1 MESTFSQ
8 TKVPGSFLSQE
19 GPEVCWRSWVQPL
32 RQGLLVCQWGSWM
45 GPSWS
50 LSFLGRLS
58 TAVPGALSVWV
69 LTPAEVHLSPTCLPT
84 GASQSAVL
92 RLPCSATAKSF
103 KENAYSCTPL
113 NLLKQSSGLI
123 RGGFGNYGSKP
134 EAGWLKWA
142 FGDLSC
148 SWDSHMTPPAVGGS
162 GEAFAFS
169 TQRGLWQRYCN
180 SPLLSDSI
188 LRPEG
193 HQHGKRSSPRR
204 QRAVLG
210 TH

>member
-1 MESTFSQ
+1 MESTCSQ
-8 TKVPGSFLSQE
+8 TKVPGSFLSQK
-19 GPEVCWRSWVQPL
+19 GPEFCWRSWVQPL
-32 RQGLLVCQWGSWM
+32 RRGLLVCQWGSWM

-103 KENAYSCTPL
+103 KRKCIFLYPTQPSEAEL
-113 NLLKQSSGLI
+113 RVD

-169 TQRGLWQRYCN
+169 TQRGLWQRCSN

-193 HQHGKRSSPRR
+193 HQHGKRSSP
-204 QRAVLG
+204 
-210 TH
+210 